1 MLGDMMQMLLQR
13 TTQTFQSVE
22 GELSVDGEFQ
32 CFTLEPA
39 VREVSGQPV
48 GYWKVPGKTAI
59 PIGTYAVE
67 VSYFARDGYYSPIL
81 DNVPG
86 FLGIRIHIGNFPQD
100 TEGCILVGTQMGD
113 NQVLNSKVAFVALMA
128 KVQAA
133 QQNQETI
140 QITVQPTPILAA
152 QPVSSTSA

>member
-1 MLGDMMQMLLQR
+1 MQMLLQR
-13 TTQTFQSVE
+13 SKQTSESVE
-22 GELSVDGEFQ
+22 GELSIDGEFQ

-39 VREVSGQPV
+39 FREVPNKPV

-59 PIGTYAVE
+59 PTGTYAVE
-67 VSYFARDGYYSPIL
+67 VSYSARDGYYSPIL

-86 FLGIRIHIGNFPQD
+86 FLGVRIHIGNFPQD

-113 NQVLNSKVAFVALMA
+113 NEVLNSKAAFAALMA

-133 QQNQETI
+133 QQNHEPI
-140 QITVQPTPILAA
+140 QITVQPAPILAA
-152 QPVSSTSA
+152 QPVTSTSA